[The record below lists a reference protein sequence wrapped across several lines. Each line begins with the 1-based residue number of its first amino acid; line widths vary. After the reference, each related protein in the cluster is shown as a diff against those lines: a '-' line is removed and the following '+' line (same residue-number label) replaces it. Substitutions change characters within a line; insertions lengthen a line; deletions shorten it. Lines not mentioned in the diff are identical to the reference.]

1 MKVIASNKKAY
12 HNYFIKDKY
21 EAGISL
27 KGHEVKSIRQGSVSL
42 LDGHVDIKNNE
53 AFLVNVFI
61 KKYDKQNNF
70 ENDEKKTRRLL
81 LNKKEI
87 LKLQKQKLEK
97 GYTVIPLKIY
107 INKKGLVKL
116 EIAVAQG
123 KKLYDK
129 RRSIKEKDEKKR
141 LNIELSKYN

>member
-12 HNYFIKDKY
+12 HDYFIKDKY

-27 KGHEVKSIRQGSVSL
+27 KGYEVKSVRQGSVNL
-42 LDGHVDIKNNE
+42 VDGHVDIKNNQ
-53 AFLVNVFI
+53 ALLVNVFI

-70 ENDEKKTRRLL
+70 DIDEKATRKLL

-87 LKLQKQKLEK
+87 EKLQKQKSEK
-97 GYTVIPLKIY
+97 GYTIIPLKIY
-107 INKKGLVKL
+107 INKKGLIKL

-141 LNIELSKYN
+141 LNIELSRYN